1 MDLASKLFKG
11 DRVIW
16 VIFMFLCLVSVIEV
30 FSATS
35 TIAYKN
41 ANHWAPIVRHAT
53 FLLGGFVLVL
63 LMHNIPCRF
72 YSLLSLLLP
81 VSMVLLAI
89 TPFVGV
95 VVNGEP
101 RWLEILGIRFQPSEI
116 AKIAAIGYTAFILS
130 KRNWFT
136 DKQMF
141 WYILGGVGG
150 VCFLIF
156 FNNGSTA
163 ILLFA
168 VTFMMMFIGQISIG
182 RLLRLGG
189 AGIIGVLMLVG
200 FIRVCPGQGDRLD
213 AGSCAHLESTY
224 RAFFRIRR
232 MPSSLNREELSA
244 LTVTTI
250 RWCMPRLH

>member
-200 FIRVCPGQGDRLD
+200 FIRFAPDKVIDLMPDRVHTWKARIERFSDPAD
-213 AGSCAHLESTY
+213 ADRKS
-224 RAFFRIRR
+224 
-232 MPSSLNREELSA
+232 
-244 LTVTTI
+244 VV
-250 RWCMPRLH
+250 